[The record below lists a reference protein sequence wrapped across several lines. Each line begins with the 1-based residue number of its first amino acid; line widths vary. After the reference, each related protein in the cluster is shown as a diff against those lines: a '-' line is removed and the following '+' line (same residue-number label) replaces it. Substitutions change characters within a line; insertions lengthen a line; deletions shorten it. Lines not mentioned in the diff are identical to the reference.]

1 MSATL
6 LGHRGHRATR
16 MPWGSVLL
24 GALVVA
30 FVRPAAWPMAL
41 AGFLARGGV
50 LVMLLPVLVI
60 PTPTGIANA
69 VGGPVSSFLFGS
81 PSPSLVALLA
91 AMVAVVLALAVGGAV
106 VAGWSERTGILQALR
121 AAAEEGFVPARHARL
136 TGGGGGIASLAALR
150 LLGLVPPL
158 AALVLSAPVLYD
170 AFYRE
175 LILPDELRSPLALRI
190 LRDVPGAVLA
200 VTATWL
206 VADAAASLAVR
217 RHVLERRSLAGAWWA
232 GWVGLVRR
240 PGRVIGTALA
250 TVGLTIGLVGPAV
263 VAGALAWV
271 RVRDLLRED
280 REPVAIV
287 LGVVLFVTLW
297 LGALVLAAVAA
308 TFRSAAWTF
317 EVVRVGDA
325 GRSGDARPAA
335 GAEAAVDE
343 PAAGAGAAVDEP
355 AAGAVAAAD
364 QPEPGR

>member
-136 TGGGGGIASLAALR
+136 TGGGGIASLAALR